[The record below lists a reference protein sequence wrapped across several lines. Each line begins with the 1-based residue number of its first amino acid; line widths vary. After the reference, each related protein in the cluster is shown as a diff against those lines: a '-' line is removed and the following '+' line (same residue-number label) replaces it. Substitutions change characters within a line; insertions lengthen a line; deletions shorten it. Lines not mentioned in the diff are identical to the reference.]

1 MITLWGPNRRMKPFI
16 LEGKAKGRSGCSQD
30 AGAVD
35 LSGDLA
41 CDQISVKTATAQ
53 TYPTLYLFPDNTL
66 LTTHLFSSNGPES
79 RAWLGRS
86 HQILINS
93 SAFNGVSNRVA

>member
-1 MITLWGPNRRMKPFI
+1 MGPNKQMKPFI

-41 CDQISVKTATAQ
+41 CDQISVKTATAETILPSIYSQ
-53 TYPTLYLFPDNTL
+53 ITLCL
-66 LTTHLFSSNGPES
+66 
-79 RAWLGRS
+79 
-86 HQILINS
+86 QLICFLATDRNQER
-93 SAFNGVSNRVA
+93 G